1 MSAVPT
7 AAGAPAD
14 AAVSPPPSAAPPP
27 GADAAEA
34 GRTGTPRARTAPPTP
49 TGDRTGHLTGGVADP
64 EPARPSTAD
73 AALADLR
80 RHAQQFLAELTDPV
94 RRLRLRLGDAELEVE
109 WDRPVGPGVP
119 SGPTGS
125 GVAASAPRPPAEPPA
140 APPAASPANR
150 TSVRSPMVGTFYRSP
165 QPGAA
170 PFVAVGDQ
178 VRPGQV
184 VGIVEAMKLMNEIVA
199 DRPGRVVEILA
210 VDGQPVEY
218 DQPLVALDPA

>member
-1 MSAVPT
+1 T
-7 AAGAPAD
+7 GGAGT
-14 AAVSPPPSAAPPP
+14 P
-27 GADAAEA
+27 GA
-34 GRTGTPRARTAPPTP
+34 RPAPTTP
-49 TGDRTGHLTGGVADP
+49 TGDRTGHLTDAADP
-64 EPARPSTAD
+64 ESGRSRPAD

-80 RHAQQFLAELTDPV
+80 RHAQQFIAELADPV

-125 GVAASAPRPPAEPPA
+125 GVTPALRPPTEPPA
-140 APPAASPANR
+140 APPSASPTTR

-210 VDGQPVEY
+210 ADGQPVEY